1 MAKKY
6 IEIGGTDLSQYM
18 SNYKVDYNVLVKDTG
33 RNARGDLT
41 LSVVNRKY
49 KLNVTFRPTN
59 EDETQ
64 LILNTISPFVMTINF
79 WDPETKSQQSGT
91 FYTSTAMPDMMWD
104 KYDSAYYEFGVNFI
118 EL

>member
-1 MAKKY
+1 MAKQL
-6 IEIGGTDLSQYM
+6 IINGTTDLWPYM
-18 SNYKVDYNVLVKDTG
+18 SSYKVDYNTLVKDTG

-41 LSVVNRKY
+41 ISIVNRKY
-49 KLNVTFRPTN
+49 KLNCAFRPTN

-64 LILNTISPFVMTINF
+64 TILNALSGFVMTINF

-91 FYTSTAMPDMMWD
+91 FYISTPMPDMLWNKD
-104 KYDSAYYEFGVNFI
+104 DNAYYEFGVNFI